1 MDNFNFFI
9 LIYTK
14 NPYESI
20 DLSFFFTTSYSVVF
34 VGLLFFFKKLI
45 KLQEEANV
53 LLRKLLENKNSTD
66 NRSNNPMPSED
77 LEKLKTSYMAK
88 MKKYD

>member
-1 MDNFNFFI
+1 MEI
-9 LIYTK
+9 IQL
-14 NPYESI
+14 
-20 DLSFFFTTSYSVVF
+20 
-34 VGLLFFFKKLI
+34 LLFIMIILTLLNGIIFFKKLI

-66 NRSNNPMPSED
+66 NKSDNPMLSED